1 MGGRCTQCESGK
13 YMEASSRTCVTCH
26 PHSHSP
32 PASMA
37 VSDCHCNA
45 GDIMCD
51 GAHSVEDNM
60 FLLCITLI
68 MSVFAWLGWFVSR
81 MRLRSYLLFILCLV
95 LMVIMIHSVWHQ
107 EANGI
112 VGVQGVCCKRNGLY
126 NSKSE

>member
-1 MGGRCTQCESGK
+1 
-13 YMEASSRTCVTCH
+13 
-26 PHSHSP
+26 
-32 PASMA
+32 
-37 VSDCHCNA
+37 
-45 GDIMCD
+45 
-51 GAHSVEDNM
+51 
-60 FLLCITLI
+60 
-68 MSVFAWLGWFVSR
+68 VSR